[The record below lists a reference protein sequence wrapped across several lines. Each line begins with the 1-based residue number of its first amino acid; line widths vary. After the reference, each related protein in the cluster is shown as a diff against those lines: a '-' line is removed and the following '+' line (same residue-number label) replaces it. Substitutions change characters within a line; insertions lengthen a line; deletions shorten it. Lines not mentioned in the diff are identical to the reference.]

1 MPLQTLASLGPV
13 MVGLLLVYF
22 PMLRKLVYDWGH
34 DDNYSHGF
42 LIVPIA
48 LYLLWE
54 RRADLR
60 AASPSPSVVG
70 L

>member
-1 MPLQTLASLGPV
+1 MALGPV
-13 MVGLLLVYF
+13 LVGLLVVYL

-48 LYLLWE
+48 LYSSGSAAPIS
-54 RRADLR
+54 RAARVSPSELR
-60 AASPSPSVVG
+60 AG
-70 L
+70 GRRC